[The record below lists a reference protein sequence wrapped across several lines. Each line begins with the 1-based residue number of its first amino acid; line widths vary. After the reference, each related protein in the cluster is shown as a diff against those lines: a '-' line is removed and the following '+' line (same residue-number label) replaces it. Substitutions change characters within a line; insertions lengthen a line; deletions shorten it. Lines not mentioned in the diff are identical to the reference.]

1 MGKLLNKDSENAA
14 KCPVETLT
22 KLLGHKWIPKIIET
36 LEVEPMRFNA
46 LQKLLVNSSPKVLKQ
61 QLKILEDNGLIINDK
76 VRENNTISSTYFLSY
91 KGKQL
96 AILVAEMRKW
106 SQEQLV
112 CKDD

>member
-1 MGKLLNKDSENAA
+1 MKVDNEHAS

-22 KLLGHKWIPKIIET
+22 KLLGHKWIPRIIEI
-36 LEVEPMRFNA
+36 LEVKPMRFNA

-76 VRENNTISSTYFLSY
+76 VCVNNSVSSTYFLSS

-96 AILVAEMRKW
+96 ALLVAEMREW
-106 SQEQLV
+106 SQEQLI
-112 CKDD
+112 CNDD